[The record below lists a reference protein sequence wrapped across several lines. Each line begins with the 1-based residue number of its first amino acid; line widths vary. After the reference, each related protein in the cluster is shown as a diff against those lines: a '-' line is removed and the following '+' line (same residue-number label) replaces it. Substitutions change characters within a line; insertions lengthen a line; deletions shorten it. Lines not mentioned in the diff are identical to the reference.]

1 MRLFVFLYILWL
13 FSSLGKG
20 TKQMNL
26 KQMALASDTIELPP
40 PPVFEGDTLYFLVDR
55 NSPEVK
61 YEEFYLNTPYNF
73 NLIHVW
79 TLNVSILSFNKIRDK
94 EFTLTCRQP
103 TKPSWQYCHIERKP
117 LSFLDSINHYKIS
130 NFFPYD
136 RGFMEIVN
144 SNYTGGL
151 VQPPKARLLDQGT
164 IRNDS
169 ITMYEVVLF
178 WDEDDFE

>member
-13 FSSLGKG
+13 FSSLSQG

-79 TLNVSILSFNKIRDK
+79 TLNVSVLLFDKIQNKEFFFNLQTANKTFLAILSYR
-94 EFTLTCRQP
+94 
-103 TKPSWQYCHIERKP
+103 
-117 LSFLDSINHYKIS
+117 
-130 NFFPYD
+130 
-136 RGFMEIVN
+136 
-144 SNYTGGL
+144 
-151 VQPPKARLLDQGT
+151 A
-164 IRNDS
+164 
-169 ITMYEVVLF
+169 
-178 WDEDDFE
+178 